1 MKFTCTKTNFNNGI
15 NIALKA
21 VPGKTTMP
29 ILECVV
35 IEAKGDRIDID
46 RLNEFNQKNEHIT
59 RVSRYQWDLMG
70 NLISSIDPAGQKE
83 TYQYDKCGRLIEK
96 VDENNNILLFCGK
109 SKFNIPG
116 IPHDEFPMLPKIE
129 ADKTIHISQF
139 TLKEMI
145 RQTIFSISDN
155 ESNKILTGELFEIN
169 GDEFKIASLD
179 LVRVSIR
186 KIHLKESYD
195 PIKVVIPG
203 KTLSE
208 VSKVLNGGMDDEV
221 SISFSKNHVLFE
233 FDETVVV
240 SRLIEGNF
248 YNIDQMLKTNYETK
262 VKINKNELYGCIDRA
277 TLLLRE
283 AEKKPVILHIKE
295 DEIQMEMNTK
305 IGSMDEE
312 VTAEKEGKDLV
323 IAFNPKYIND
333 VLKVID
339 DEEVTLYLFN
349 ANAPCFI
356 KNEEESYI
364 YLILPVNMNQK

>member
-1 MKFTCTKTNFNNGI
+1 MKFTCTKNNFNNGI

-35 IEAKGDRIDID
+35 IEAQEESIKMTTNDMQLGIETRIPAEVQEEGIILVNAKMIAEIVR
-46 RLNEFNQKNEHIT
+46 RLPDEDVNFE
-59 RVSRYQWDLMG
+59 
-70 NLISSIDPAGQKE
+70 
-83 TYQYDKCGRLIEK
+83 

-116 IPHDEFPMLPKIE
+116 INHEEFPMLPQIDIEKKI
-129 ADKTIHISQF
+129 AISQF

-186 KIHLKESYD
+186 KIQLKESYD
-195 PIKVVIPG
+195 HIKVVIPG
-203 KTLSE
+203 KTLNE
-208 VSKVLNGGMDDEV
+208 ISKILTGGMEDEV
-221 SISFSKNHVLFE
+221 TISFSRNHVLFE
-233 FDETVVV
+233 FNETLVI

-248 YNIDQMLKTNYETK
+248 YNIEQMLKSSYETK
-262 VKINKNELYGCIDRA
+262 VKVNKQEFFGCIDRA
-277 TLLLRE
+277 ILLTRE
-283 AEKKPVILHIKE
+283 SENKPVIMNVKN
-295 DEIQMEMNTK
+295 DEIKMEMNTK

-312 VTAEKEGKDLV
+312 VNAEKEGKDLR
-323 IAFNPKYIND
+323 IAFNPKYIID

-339 DEEVTLYLFN
+339 DEEVYLYLFN
-349 ANAPCFI
+349 SNAPCFI
-356 KNEEESYI
+356 KNNEESYI
-364 YLILPVNMNQK
+364 YLILPVNMN

>member
-35 IEAKGDRIDID
+35 IEAKGDMVKLTTNDMQLGIETKIPAEIEQDGIILVNAKMISEIVR
-46 RLNEFNQKNEHIT
+46 RLPDDDVNFE
-59 RVSRYQWDLMG
+59 
-70 NLISSIDPAGQKE
+70 
-83 TYQYDKCGRLIEK
+83 

-145 RQTIFSISDN
+145 RQT
-155 ESNKILTGELFEIN
+155 IN

-248 YNIDQMLKTNYETK
+248 YNIDQMLKTSYETK

-364 YLILPVNMNQK
+364 YLILPVNMN

>member
-1 MKFTCTKTNFNNGI
+1 MKFTCTKNNFNNGI

-35 IEAKGDRIDID
+35 IEAKDESIKLTTNDMQLGIETKIPATVQEEGIILVNAKMIADIVR
-46 RLNEFNQKNEHIT
+46 RLPDEDVNFE
-59 RVSRYQWDLMG
+59 
-70 NLISSIDPAGQKE
+70 
-83 TYQYDKCGRLIEK
+83 

-109 SKFNIPG
+109 AKFNIPG
-116 IPHDEFPMLPKIE
+116 IDHEEFPMLPQIEVEKKIV
-129 ADKTIHISQF
+129 ISQF

-186 KIHLKESYD
+186 KIQLKESYD
-195 PIKVVIPG
+195 HIKVVIPG
-203 KTLSE
+203 KTLNE
-208 VSKVLNGGMDDEV
+208 ISKILTGDMEDEV
-221 SISFSKNHVLFE
+221 VISFSKNHVLFE
-233 FDETVVV
+233 FGETIVI

-248 YNIDQMLKTNYETK
+248 YNIEQMLKNNYETK
-262 VKINKNELYGCIDRA
+262 VKVNKQDLFGCIDRA

-283 AEKKPVILHIKE
+283 AEKKPVILHIK
-295 DEIQMEMNTK
+295 DNEIQLEMNTK

-312 VTAEKEGKDLV
+312 VNAEKEGKDIT
-323 IAFNPKYIND
+323 IAFNPKYIID

-339 DEEVTLYLFN
+339 DEDVYLYLFN
-349 ANAPCFI
+349 SNAPCFI
-356 KNEEESYI
+356 KNNEESYI
-364 YLILPVNMNQK
+364 YLILPVNMN

>member
-1 MKFTCTKTNFNNGI
+1 M
-15 NIALKA
+15 
-21 VPGKTTMP
+21 
-29 ILECVV
+29 
-35 IEAKGDRIDID
+35 
-46 RLNEFNQKNEHIT
+46 
-59 RVSRYQWDLMG
+59 
-70 NLISSIDPAGQKE
+70 
-83 TYQYDKCGRLIEK
+83 
-96 VDENNNILLFCGK
+96 
-109 SKFNIPG
+109 
-116 IPHDEFPMLPKIE
+116 
-129 ADKTIHISQF
+129 
-139 TLKEMI
+139 
-145 RQTIFSISDN
+145 
-155 ESNKILTGELFEIN
+155 FEIN

-233 FDETVVV
+233 FDETIVV

-364 YLILPVNMNQK
+364 YLILPVNMN